1 MPRLEHLSEMQ
12 RKNMLYFPCFEHDT
26 TPWAP
31 LRQDLSQSKISLVTT
46 AGLHVRGDQPFRS
59 GDPSY
64 RIIPSHVQACDILQS
79 HASIGF
85 DHTGVYRD
93 INITFPIDRFRELAT
108 EGTIGRLA
116 TCYYSFMGA
125 QRNPQP
131 IVDRSGPEVARL
143 LREEQVDLV
152 LLTPI

>member
-31 LRQDLSQSKISLVTT
+31 LRRELSQSRVCLVTT
-46 AGLHVRGDQPFRS
+46 AGLHVRGERPFRI

-64 RIIPSHVQACDILQS
+64 RIIPSHVQASDILQS

-93 INITFPIDRFRELAT
+93 INVAFPIDRLRELAA
-108 EGTIGRLA
+108 EGTVGSLA
-116 TCYYSFMGA
+116 AHYYSFMGA
-125 QRNPQP
+125 QRNPQQ
-131 IVDRSGPEVARL
+131 IVDHSGPEVARL
-143 LREEQVDLV
+143 LQEEQVDLV